1 MKVIYTEEFKRDV
14 RKVKDKKIQGRTKKM
29 VKKIKDNP
37 EVGKPLGYDLFG
49 LRSIQ
54 IPPFRILYELKI
66 FKYIGKFNLDDKYG
80 NKSKG
85 KI

>member
-1 MKVIYTEEFKRDV
+1 MKVIYTEEFKRDA
-14 RKVKDKKIQGRTKKM
+14 RKVKDKKIQDRIKKM

-37 EVGKPLGYDLFG
+37 EVGKPLRYDLFG
-49 LRSIQ
+49 LRSTK